1 MKFGILTVLVVF
13 VASMVL
19 AQSQSQQPQP
29 ADPTAQAPTTKA
41 PPPKASVGSAAQTAP
56 ADNYLGEIILVD
68 GVYYLRS
75 GASQYKLDDQN
86 KGKQFAGQTVQV
98 TGSLDPQNVL
108 HVRSIAVH

>member
-1 MKFGILTVLVVF
+1 MKFGITAALILM
-13 VASMVL
+13 ASMVL

-41 PPPKASVGSAAQTAP
+41 PPPKTSVGSGGQTAP
-56 ADNYLGEIILVD
+56 ADNYLGEVILVD
-68 GVYYLRS
+68 GIYYLRS

-98 TGSLDPQNVL
+98 AGSLDQQNVL
-108 HVRSIAVH
+108 HVRSITVH